1 MSSFLQKKFYFYLIF
16 GQFFWASISF
26 TQTISGVSGVSQSSA
41 IEGKTV
47 KIYAGWANPSACTVQ
62 DGISACDSCSGG
74 DNVPCNHA
82 SIYGTLML
90 QIDVQSTTAG
100 IASLPVQISS
110 DADAGTLISTTIST
124 TATSTGYSLKI
135 LWSSLCPGLGLDS
148 SCSNAGT
155 LPASIV
161 KTFYFGPYKDSKFV
175 EAINVEVSLSAF
187 GSTANTYTDCVSG
200 NTTGNVGAACYFKMY
215 GGDEKIYVDVFE
227 PSWSVDA
234 PAITVGSSTLPVKKV
249 VFFAAP
255 SSGIGNDS
263 TAYGTIR
270 NSSDFFELDIQAGE
284 DPLADNRL
292 IGFDNGSRYC
302 FRMATMD
309 ITGNIQAFTPA
320 FSTDYCAEANEVLGL
335 LHDKKCFIATAAFG
349 SPLNRYVQ
357 RFREFRDRYLL
368 PSSLGKKFIETYYEY
383 GPALAK
389 SIHESEG
396 LRALTRG
403 ILWPLLFYVE
413 IFLQFGI
420 FWGLFSVLFSL
431 LLIRRIFQL
440 IKIKMMRP
448 L

>member
-1 MSSFLQKKFYFYLIF
+1 MSFFLKKFNFLLLFSPIF
-16 GQFFWASISF
+16 LASIAF
-26 TQTISGVSGVSQSSA
+26 AQTVHVVGGVSQESV
-41 IEGKTV
+41 IEGKNV
-47 KIYAGWANPSACTVQ
+47 KIYAGWANDSACTAK
-62 DGISACDSCSGG
+62 DGISPCDSCAGG
-74 DNVPCNHA
+74 DNVPCNHL
-82 SIYGTLML
+82 SIYGNLML
-90 QIDVQSTTAG
+90 QIDVESTTAG
-100 IASLPVQISS
+100 ISGLPVQISS
-110 DADAGTLISTTIST
+110 ESDGGTLISTTLST
-124 TATSTGYSLKI
+124 TATSSGYSMRI
-135 LWSSLCPGLGLDS
+135 LWSSLCPGLGLDT
-148 SCSNAGT
+148 SCSNGGT

-161 KTFYFGPYKDSKFV
+161 KSFYFGPYKDSKFV
-175 EAINVEVSLSAF
+175 EAITVEVSLSAF

-234 PAITVGSSTLPVKKV
+234 PAITVGSSTLPVRKV

-255 SSGIGNDS
+255 STSVATDS
-263 TAYGTIR
+263 TAYATIR

-284 DPLADNRL
+284 DPLTDNRL

-320 FSTDYCAEANEVLGL
+320 FSADYCAEANEVLGL

-368 PSSLGKKFIETYYEY
+368 PTSIGKKFVATYYEY

-389 SIHESEG
+389 SIHENES
-396 LRALTRG
+396 LRAITRG

-420 FWGLFSVLFSL
+420 FWGLFSLLFSL
-431 LLIRRIFQL
+431 LIFRRVFQL
-440 IKIKMMRP
+440 IKIKWMRP
-448 L
+448 S